1 MEEEL
6 DWQLIRDV
14 LEVVAGE
21 IEAEIGRLTERAD
34 RVRAQIAAVHEKID
48 GPPLPVA
55 PVVQTKQ
62 PRSAAPARA
71 RATNGAGN
79 GAEPAPAHTRA
90 DKGRIGPET
99 VAGRVLAYLTAR
111 EGHAYTGTEI
121 AAALK
126 IPVAKSVMDACVAL
140 RKAGRIERPEP
151 KRYRAIATMPASA
164 PRAVE
169 ATDSGNGHARE
180 TVEDRVH
187 SSHEIWRDGSLLKC
201 RECRTAHTREDA
213 FAMVCRP

>member
-1 MEEEL
+1 MEL
-6 DWQLIRDV
+6 DWQLIRDG

-21 IEAEIGRLTERAD
+21 IEAEIGRLNDRAA
-34 RVRAQIAAVHEKID
+34 RVRAQIAAVDEKLF
-48 GPPLPVA
+48 GPPLLMTPAVPA
-55 PVVQTKQ
+55 KQ

-99 VAGRVLAYLTAR
+99 VAGRVLEYLTAR
-111 EGHAYTGTEI
+111 EGHMYTGAEI

-126 IPVAKSVMDACVAL
+126 IEPTKRALDACVAL
-140 RKAGRIERPEP
+140 RAAGRIERPEP
-151 KRYRAIATMPASA
+151 KRYRAVAVTAASPKPA
-164 PRAVE
+164 PVPVP
-169 ATDSGNGHARE
+169 TDGNGHARE

-201 RECRTAHTREDA
+201 RECRTAHTRETA
-213 FAMVCRP
+213 FAGACRP